1 MKFLFLLFSV
11 IVMNL
16 FMGCNSNPQTDLIKT
31 DSLHVELDTIRG
43 VYHIK
48 TGIPEMKYSIL
59 TINDTIRK
67 HFRKERTK
75 AQLEKIAALNRI
87 DGNKLLNLDSIVVM
101 DSLNEDWLTYSPFPD
116 SIPLLSEIHKIIFIS
131 YQIQAF
137 SFYIRGKLVYWGPV
151 SMGKK
156 STPTPLGFF
165 HTNWKSKLQISTE
178 NPEWLLPWYFNIV
191 NATGVSLHQY
201 QLPGYPASHA
211 CIRLREQDAYWIYT
225 HADQWKLDKSGRQ
238 ILFEGT
244 PLFIYGNYAFG
255 KARPW
260 YALARD
266 SKANFQNLDTLNR
279 LITPYLSTLKKE
291 QRMKELLI
299 NQ

>member
-1 MKFLFLLFSV
+1 MKLEFLLFSV
-11 IVMNL
+11 IAINL

-31 DSLHVELDTIRG
+31 DSLHVELDTIQESSQ
-43 VYHIK
+43 IK

-59 TINDTIRK
+59 IMNDSIRK
-67 HFRKERTK
+67 QFRKEHTK
-75 AQLEKIAALNRI
+75 AQLDKIAALNRI
-87 DGNKLLNLDSIVVM
+87 DGNKLLYLDSIVVM
-101 DSLNEDWLTYSPFPD
+101 DSLNEEWLSYSPFPD
-116 SIPLLSEIHKIIFIS
+116 SIPLVSDINKIIFIS
-131 YQIQAF
+131 YPIQAF
-137 SFYIRGKLVYWGPV
+137 SFYVKGKLVYWGPV

-191 NATGVSLHQY
+191 NSSGVSFHQY

-211 CIRLREQDAYWIYT
+211 CIRLREQDAHWIYI
-225 HADQWKLDKSGRQ
+225 HADQWKLDESQRQ
-238 ILFEGT
+238 ILCEGT

-279 LITPYLSTLKKE
+279 LITPHLSTLLND
-291 QRMKELLI
+291 QRMKEI
-299 NQ
+299 SIQQ

>member
-1 MKFLFLLFSV
+1 
-11 IVMNL
+11 MNL
-16 FMGCNSNPQTDLIKT
+16 FIGCNSNPQTDLIKT

-116 SIPLLSEIHKIIFIS
+116 SIPLLSEINKIIFIS

-156 STPTPLGFF
+156 STPTPIGFF

-260 YALARD
+260 YALAKD

>member
-16 FMGCNSNPQTDLIKT
+16 FIGCNSNPQTDLIKT

-116 SIPLLSEIHKIIFIS
+116 SIPLLSEINKIIFIS

-156 STPTPLGFF
+156 STPTPIGFF

-238 ILFEGT
+238 ILFVGT

-260 YALARD
+260 YALAKD

>member
-1 MKFLFLLFSV
+1 
-11 IVMNL
+11 MNL
-16 FMGCNSNPQTDLIKT
+16 FIGCNSNPQTDLIKT

-116 SIPLLSEIHKIIFIS
+116 SIPLLSEINKIIFIS

-156 STPTPLGFF
+156 STPTPIGFF

-191 NATGVSLHQY
+191 NVTGVSLHQY

-260 YALARD
+260 YALAKD

>member
-11 IVMNL
+11 IVINL
-16 FMGCNSNPQTDLIKT
+16 FIRCNSNPQSDIIKT
-31 DSLHVELDTIRG
+31 DSSNGELDTIQ
-43 VYHIK
+43 VVSQIK
-48 TGIPEMKYSIL
+48 MGITPIKYSII
-59 TINDTIRK
+59 TINDSMRK
-67 HFRKERTK
+67 QFRKDHTK
-75 AQLEKIAALNRI
+75 EQLEMIAALNRI
-87 DGNKLLNLDSIVVM
+87 DGNKLLYLDSIVVM
-101 DSLNEDWLTYSPFPD
+101 DSLNEEWLSYSPFPD
-116 SIPLLSEIHKIIFIS
+116 SIPLVSDINKIIFIS
-131 YQIQAF
+131 YPIQAF
-137 SFYIRGKLVYWGPV
+137 SFYVKGKLVYWGPV

-191 NATGVSLHQY
+191 NSSGVSFHQY

-211 CIRLREQDAYWIYT
+211 CIRLREQDAHWIYI
-225 HADQWKLDKSGRQ
+225 HADQWKLDESQRQ
-238 ILFEGT
+238 ILCEGT

-255 KARPW
+255 KARSW

-279 LITPYLSTLKKE
+279 LITPHLSTLLND
-291 QRMKELLI
+291 QRMKEI
-299 NQ
+299 SIQQ

>member
-11 IVMNL
+11 IVINL
-16 FMGCNSNPQTDLIKT
+16 FIRCNSNPQSDIIKT
-31 DSLHVELDTIRG
+31 DSSNGELDTIQ
-43 VYHIK
+43 VVSQIK
-48 TGIPEMKYSIL
+48 MGITPIKYSII
-59 TINDTIRK
+59 TINDSMRK
-67 HFRKERTK
+67 QFRKDHTK
-75 AQLEKIAALNRI
+75 EQLEMIAALNRI
-87 DGNKLLNLDSIVVM
+87 DGNKLLYLDSIVVM

-116 SIPLLSEIHKIIFIS
+116 SIPLVSDINKIILIS
-131 YQIQAF
+131 YPIQAF
-137 SFYIRGKLVYWGPV
+137 SFYIKGKLVYWGPV

-156 STPTPLGFF
+156 STPTPIGFF

-191 NATGVSLHQY
+191 NASGVSLHQY

-211 CIRLREQDAYWIYT
+211 CIRMREQDAYWIYT
-225 HADQWKLDKSGRQ
+225 HADQWRLDKSQRH
-238 ILFEGT
+238 ILLQGT
-244 PLFIYGNYAFG
+244 PLVIYGNYAFG

-260 YALARD
+260 YALAKD
-266 SKANFQNLDTLNR
+266 SKANYQDLDTLNR

>member
-1 MKFLFLLFSV
+1 
-11 IVMNL
+11 MNL
-16 FMGCNSNPQTDLIKT
+16 FIGCNSNPQTDLIKT

-116 SIPLLSEIHKIIFIS
+116 SIPLLSEINKIIFIS

-156 STPTPLGFF
+156 STPTPIGFF

-238 ILFEGT
+238 ILFVGT

-260 YALARD
+260 YALAKD

>member
-1 MKFLFLLFSV
+1 MKLEFLLFSV
-11 IVMNL
+11 IAINL

-31 DSLHVELDTIRG
+31 DSLHVELDTIQESSQ
-43 VYHIK
+43 IK

-59 TINDTIRK
+59 IMNDSIRK
-67 HFRKERTK
+67 QFRKDHTK
-75 AQLEKIAALNRI
+75 EQLEMIAALNRI
-87 DGNKLLNLDSIVVM
+87 DGNKLLYLDSIVVM
-101 DSLNEDWLTYSPFPD
+101 DSLNEEWLSYSPFPD
-116 SIPLLSEIHKIIFIS
+116 SIPLVSDINKIIFIS
-131 YQIQAF
+131 YPIQAF
-137 SFYIRGKLVYWGPV
+137 SFYVKGKLVYWGPV

-191 NATGVSLHQY
+191 NSSGVSFHQY

-211 CIRLREQDAYWIYT
+211 CIRLREQDAHWIYI
-225 HADQWKLDKSGRQ
+225 HADQWKLDESQRQ
-238 ILFEGT
+238 ILCEGT

-255 KARPW
+255 KARSW

-279 LITPYLSTLKKE
+279 LITPHLSTLLND
-291 QRMKELLI
+291 QRMKEI
-299 NQ
+299 SIQQ

>member
-1 MKFLFLLFSV
+1 
-11 IVMNL
+11 
-16 FMGCNSNPQTDLIKT
+16 MGCNSNPQTDLNKT
-31 DSLHVELDTIRG
+31 DTLHVELDTIQG
-43 VYHIK
+43 VAQIK

-59 TINDTIRK
+59 TLNDTIRK
-67 HFRKERTK
+67 QFRKDHTK

-87 DGNKLLNLDSIVVM
+87 DGNKLLYLDSIVVM

-116 SIPLLSEIHKIIFIS
+116 SIPLVSDINKIIFIS
-131 YQIQAF
+131 YPIQAF
-137 SFYIRGKLVYWGPV
+137 SFYIKGKLVYWGPV

-191 NATGVSLHQY
+191 NASGVSLHQY

-211 CIRLREQDAYWIYT
+211 CIRMREQDAYWIYT
-225 HADQWKLDKSGRQ
+225 HADQWKLDKSQRQ

-255 KARPW
+255 KAGPW
-260 YALARD
+260 YALAKD
-266 SKANFQNLDTLNR
+266 SKANNQDLDTLNH
-279 LITPYLSTLKKE
+279 IISPYVSTMIKE
-291 QRMKELLI
+291 QRKKEI
-299 NQ
+299 SIEK

>member
-16 FMGCNSNPQTDLIKT
+16 FIGCNSNPQTDLIKT

-116 SIPLLSEIHKIIFIS
+116 SIPLLSEINKIIFIS

-156 STPTPLGFF
+156 STPTPIGFF

-260 YALARD
+260 YALAKD